1 MKNNSKKKARLLSFL
16 DACPTAFHAA
26 ANIAGTL
33 EAAGFAQL
41 HEGDEWKL
49 VAGGKYYVAR
59 NHSSVLAFKM
69 PLKPKPC
76 MAARIV
82 ATHLDSP
89 ALRLKLRGF
98 KAKCGVD
105 MVPIEVYGGP
115 ISTTWLDRPL
125 GIAGIVVDGR
135 DMSCSLYDK
144 KNIAVI
150 PNLAMQHFN
159 LDLKNGITYNPQTQ
173 LNACIG
179 ISRGCGVS
187 ESLGISEDAFD
198 DSELNLYDC
207 TPAALVGKEQD
218 LLNAP
223 RLDNMLAAFTALE
236 AIASLPSCK
245 NDLALAFFAD
255 NEEIGNTT
263 RQGANSDFLNSTLK
277 RIVLAL
283 KGGEEDLCRML
294 SKSFLVSNDA
304 AHALHPSYTECY
316 DANYAPV
323 LGGGVVF
330 KKNVKHRYASNGC
343 DNAIFREICRR
354 AGVPCQVFTNR
365 ADRPCGSTMGPHLS
379 ASLGIRGID
388 IGIAMF
394 AMHSIRET
402 ASVEDV
408 LSCCKA
414 MAYFL
419 GNDKPIPEVKM

>member
-1 MKNNSKKKARLLSFL
+1 MKNSKEKERLLSFL

-26 ANIAGTL
+26 AKIASTL
-33 EAAGFAQL
+33 EAAGFEHL
-41 HEGDEWKL
+41 RESDVWKL
-49 VAGGKYYVAR
+49 APGGKYYVER
-59 NHSSVLAFKM
+59 NHSSILAFQM
-69 PLKPKPC
+69 PLKPKPY
-76 MAARIV
+76 MPARIV

-115 ISTTWLDRPL
+115 ISATWLDRPL

-135 DMSCSLYDK
+135 DMSCRLYDM

-179 ISRGCGVS
+179 VSMGKSVS
-187 ESLGISEDAFD
+187 ESLGIPEEAFD

-207 TPAALVGKEQD
+207 TPATLLGKEQD

-236 AIASLPSCK
+236 AMLGNASPK
-245 NDLALAFFAD
+245 RDLAVAFFAD

-263 RQGANSDFLNSTLK
+263 RQGANSDFLNSALK

-283 KGGEEDLCRML
+283 KGDEEDLCRML
-294 SKSFLVSNDA
+294 STSFLVSNDA

-316 DANYAPV
+316 EADYAPV

-343 DNAIFREICRR
+343 DNAIFRELCCR
-354 AGVPCQVFTNR
+354 AGVPCQSFTNR

-402 ASVEDV
+402 ASVKDV

-414 MAYFL
+414 ISYFL
-419 GNDKPIPEVKM
+419 GDEKPLPEIKG